1 MSYLSMNNSLVLSTF
16 ISQLDECLT
25 DIAIVYSTDKRF
37 IRCKLYLDTLKQTNP
52 KIIVTTWKTMVADK
66 YDAQIQKGD
75 VSFFLEKDYKEEL
88 PVYNPTIDQAI
99 QDLRKAIREMSPDNQ
114 TKAIQYIQNLCKLS
128 KLYV

>member
-1 MSYLSMNNSLVLSTF
+1 MCSLSMNNSLVVSTF

-25 DIAIVYSTDKRF
+25 DISSVYLKDKRF
-37 IRCKLYLDTLKQTNP
+37 IRCKLYLDTLKQSNP
-52 KIIVTTWKTMVADK
+52 KMIVTTWKTMVADK
-66 YDAQIQKGD
+66 YDEQIQKGD
-75 VSFFLEKDYKEEL
+75 VSFFLEKDYTEEL

-114 TKAIQYIQNLCKLS
+114 NKAIQYIQNLCKLS

>member
-1 MSYLSMNNSLVLSTF
+1 MSSLSMNNSLVLSTF

-25 DIAIVYSTDKRF
+25 DISSVYSKDKRF
-37 IRCKLYLDTLKQTNP
+37 IRCKMYLDTLKQSNP

-66 YDAQIQKGD
+66 YDEQIQNGD

-88 PVYNPTIDQAI
+88 PVYNPTIDQSI
-99 QDLRKAIREMSPDNQ
+99 QDLRKAIREMSPENQ
-114 TKAIQYIQNLCKLS
+114 KKAIKYIQNLCKLS